1 MGTPKKVATVLF
13 AGALALTMGALTAP
27 DTAHAAAE
35 TVTASNATPIA
46 PPDGNLAGATSTVA
60 VSGHT
65 GHITDL
71 NVTLKS
77 VTSTFPGD
85 LDVALTGPN
94 GKSVML
100 ISDICGTTDWTA
112 RDITIDDEAGQD
124 FANAA
129 NCAAG
134 TTTWPIDVTQPDTGF
149 LPVPTNGPLHAFDGA
164 SPNGNWVLTVAD
176 DTAVDTA
183 TIDGGFTLTIALSD
197 EVAPVTTI
205 TQKPKTS
212 TKPKASISFTSNEAG
227 ATFEC
232 NLDGLGW
239 NPCTSPKKLK
249 KLSVGKHTFQVRAT
263 DAAKNVGVPA
273 KVSWKVKPKH

>member
-13 AGALALTMGALTAP
+13 AGTLALTMGALTAP

-112 RDITIDDEAGQD
+112 RDITIDDEAG
-124 FANAA
+124 
-129 NCAAG
+129 
-134 TTTWPIDVTQPDTGF
+134 
-149 LPVPTNGPLHAFDGA
+149 
-164 SPNGNWVLTVAD
+164 
-176 DTAVDTA
+176 
-183 TIDGGFTLTIALSD
+183 
-197 EVAPVTTI
+197 
-205 TQKPKTS
+205 
-212 TKPKASISFTSNEAG
+212 